1 MSESECC
8 KAALGRRNRAA
19 ASCSGEQQ
27 RTGIDNHSS
36 WNGST
41 APQNLTLRFFI
52 RPQSSTVAA
61 LGQKLAAAN
70 LSLWTDMQRQHR
82 IETSSSTPTWQTHD
96 LWGLRAFS
104 RSEDLR
110 PASLRAPLP
119 VTRSSMPV
127 ISLRKLGQSSAALA
141 ACLPKACRLRLAKMS
156 HSLAG
161 SL

>member
-110 PASLRAPLP
+110 LAFGPTAARDPLKHAGHLLAHTWP
-119 VTRSSMPV
+119 VKSSTRS
-127 ISLRKLGQSSAALA
+127 
-141 ACLPKACRLRLAKMS
+141 LPAKACRLRLAKMS
-156 HSLAG
+156 HSLAR